1 MGLPT
6 PEPGL
11 VISYSYLWRRE
22 AERGQV
28 EGLKDRLCAIVL
40 VVDSPDDKFPVVSVV
55 PSTHSAPADPSIAI
69 EIPKRVKQHLGLDS
83 ERSWIILNELNVFKW
98 PGFDLRPVPG
108 SPSRFDYGF
117 IPPVVFEQMKATI
130 IMLAAKNRSTTVDR
144 DQE

>member
-22 AERGQV
+22 ADRGQV
-28 EGLKDRLCAIVL
+28 EGLKYRPCAIVL

-55 PSTHSAPADPSIAI
+55 PITHSAPADPSVAI
-69 EIPKRVKQHLGLDS
+69 EIPKRVKHHLGLDS

-117 IPPVVFEQMKATI
+117 IPPVLFEQMKAII
-130 IMLAAKNRSTTVDR
+130 IMLASKIKSRTVDR